1 MNVNLLI
8 DAIVRQ
14 TTVLIAQL
22 ATTAGVRAPLAHTAD
37 QVFGD
42 LVRELKEQG
51 VGNKVIADMFG
62 LALRTYHN
70 RVQRLSEST
79 TFRGRSL
86 WQAVLEYIEENET
99 VLQGTVL
106 SRFARD
112 DEASVRSVLTDLVES
127 GLIFRMG
134 RGAHVT
140 FRAARPEDHV
150 ATVRSADVE
159 GAQNIV
165 WLAVHRMGP
174 ATIEQIAAAVPL
186 ERDALT
192 SALGELVRMKRVTRE
207 GQGAATLYRSDE
219 CVIPFGNPTG
229 WEAAVF
235 DHYQAMVTA
244 ICTKLRLGNTRADAK
259 DTIGGSTFGFDI
271 WRGHPHEE
279 EVLGL
284 LSRLRAES
292 SGLRAKVAAY
302 NAAHPRADEAGMRVI
317 AYVGQTI
324 VEAEAPEA
332 PGDQP

>member
-22 ATTAGVRAPLAHTAD
+22 ATAAGARAPLAHTANL
-37 QVFGD
+37 VFTD

-70 RVQRLSEST
+70 KVQRLSEST

-86 WQAVLEYIEENET
+86 WEATLEYIEEKGT
-99 VLQGTVL
+99 VLQPEVL

-112 DEASVRSVLTDLVES
+112 DEVSVRGVLTDLVES
-127 GLIFRMG
+127 GMIFRTG
-134 RGAHVT
+134 RGASVT
-140 FRAARPEDHV
+140 YRAARPEDHM
-150 ATVRSADVE
+150 ATVRSADAE
-159 GAQNIV
+159 GAQHIV
-165 WLAVHRMGP
+165 WLAVHRAGP
-174 ATIEQIAAAVPL
+174 ATLEQVASAVPL
-186 ERDALT
+186 DRDGLEAAL
-192 SALGELVRMKRVTRE
+192 AELVRLGRVTRTE
-207 GQGAATLYRSDE
+207 QNGSTLYRSDE
-219 CVIPFGNPTG
+219 CVIPMGDVTG

-244 ICTKLRLGNTRADAK
+244 ICTKLRIGNTRADAK
-259 DTIGGSTFGFDI
+259 DTIGGSTFGFSV
-271 WRGHPHEE
+271 WEGHPHER

-284 LSRLRAES
+284 LAKLRTES
-292 SGLRAKVAAY
+292 SSLRAKVAEY
-302 NAAHPRADEAGMRVI
+302 NAAHPRNDEACTKVI

-324 VEAEAPEA
+324 VESDAAGENP
-332 PGDQP
+332 